1 MVMTL
6 FSATTAQAH
15 PWGNWHWNRYGSSVT
30 IAAYTTG
37 SQVTASKQAAND
49 WSNNTI
55 LYIPQYTSHTDMSVF
70 DGNYGATGWGG
81 LASLESVSGD
91 HILHGHARVNMYYGY
106 GYSDVVG
113 IQCQEV
119 GHLFGLDHSNDGC
132 MGKGYYNNLNYTVS
146 HNWSDI
152 YNIYRYTHH

>member
-15 PWGNWHWNRYGSSVT
+15 KWGNWHWNRYGSSVT

-37 SQVTASKQAAND
+37 SQVTASKQATND

-106 GYSDVVG
+106 GYGDVVG

-132 MGKGYYNNLNYTVS
+132 MGKGYYNNLNSTVS

-152 YNIYRYTHH
+152 YNMYRYTHH